1 MDFYLKFIYVFILW
15 IETNMEASLF
25 SNLPNNLIMNIIKMN
40 TEEELKI
47 KNSYKY
53 NNVLDQ
59 LEELTKYTLE
69 YSYDEEEEDTL
80 SMCLLEVIFDDNLE
94 RCVQNK
100 EEEDFENYYN

>member
-1 MDFYLKFIYVFILW
+1 
-15 IETNMEASLF
+15 MEPSIF

-47 KNSYKY
+47 KNSYNY

>member
-1 MDFYLKFIYVFILW
+1 
-15 IETNMEASLF
+15 MEASLF

>member
-1 MDFYLKFIYVFILW
+1 
-15 IETNMEASLF
+15 MEASIF

-53 NNVLDQ
+53 HNVLDQ

-69 YSYDEEEEDTL
+69 YSYEDEEDTL

>member
-1 MDFYLKFIYVFILW
+1 
-15 IETNMEASLF
+15 
-25 SNLPNNLIMNIIKMN
+25 MNIIKMN